1 MSKRKKPEP
10 KAEPQPPRR
19 YEGEDALAALLKDA
33 GSPLSV
39 DDVCA
44 LMHDAQAEDVGV
56 DELFPELFDDEPRFS
71 SPQAAQ
77 RLYANLFGLWDRIAG
92 KPGAPSPKREAAPA
106 PELLE
111 GPLTDEFVDAAW
123 KHLADLPL
131 RESERWLHRWE
142 NTQPELTEALRVE
155 AGEDDAVLDNADTL
169 GFELW
174 AMLELAQPQM
184 RRRVVLLDEFQAAL
198 ESSDAVEPALASYI
212 DEAIEEAKLAEP
224 PLSDEQAEKVARMAR
239 AVVRA
244 LVKASG

>member
-71 SPQAAQ
+71 TRQDAQ

-92 KPGAPSPKREAAPA
+92 KSEAPSPIRELAPA
-106 PELLE
+106 PEPLE
-111 GPLTDEFVDAAW
+111 GPLTDEFVEMAW
-123 KHLADLPL
+123 RHLADLPL

-174 AMLELAQPQM
+174 AMLELAQPQ
-184 RRRVVLLDEFQAAL
+184 RRLRAVLFDEFRAAL
-198 ESSDAVEPALASYI
+198 ESSDAPEPALGVYI
-212 DEAIEEAKLAEP
+212 DEAVEEAKLADP
-224 PLSDEQAEKVARMAR
+224 PLSDEQAGKVARLAR

-244 LVKASG
+244 LTKTRG

>member
-1 MSKRKKPEP
+1 VSKRKKPEP

-71 SPQAAQ
+71 TRQDAQ

-92 KPGAPSPKREAAPA
+92 KSEAPSPIRELAPA
-106 PELLE
+106 PEPLE
-111 GPLTDEFVDAAW
+111 GPLTDEFVEMAW
-123 KHLADLPL
+123 RHLADLPL

-174 AMLELAQPQM
+174 AMLELAQPN
-184 RRRVVLLDEFQAAL
+184 RRRRAVLFDEFREAL
-198 ESSDAVEPALASYI
+198 GSSDAPEPVLGVYI
-212 DEAIEEAKLAEP
+212 DEAIEEAKLADP
-224 PLSDEQAEKVARMAR
+224 PLSDEQAQKVARLAR

-244 LVKASG
+244 LCKAK